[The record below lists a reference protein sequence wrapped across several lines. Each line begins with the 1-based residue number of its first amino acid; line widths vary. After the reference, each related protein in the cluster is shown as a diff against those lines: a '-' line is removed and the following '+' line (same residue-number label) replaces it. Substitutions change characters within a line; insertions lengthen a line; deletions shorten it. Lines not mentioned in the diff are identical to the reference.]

1 MTEQE
6 IIEKKM
12 IIEKLKCDM
21 DTLKYF
27 IDNSK
32 IIKYTYNIIPI
43 LHEKHDFLF
52 NIIKYGY
59 NWKLHDLDRLCNK
72 WIKYSE
78 MITHDIQS
86 IKYNKR
92 NIKMLVH
99 EKYTDD
105 FNPYDMNREWFLPYD
120 LLN

>member
-1 MTEQE
+1 M
-6 IIEKKM
+6 I
-12 IIEKLKCDM
+12 IIEKLKCDLH
-21 DTLKYF
+21 TLKYF
-27 IDNSK
+27 INNSK
-32 IIKYTYNIIPI
+32 IIKRAYNIIPI

-59 NWKLHDLDRLCNK
+59 IWTLHDLEKMCNI

-86 IKYNKR
+86 IIFNKQ
-92 NIKMLVH
+92 NIKILVH

-105 FNPYDMNREWFLPYD
+105 FNPYDMNIEWFLPFY